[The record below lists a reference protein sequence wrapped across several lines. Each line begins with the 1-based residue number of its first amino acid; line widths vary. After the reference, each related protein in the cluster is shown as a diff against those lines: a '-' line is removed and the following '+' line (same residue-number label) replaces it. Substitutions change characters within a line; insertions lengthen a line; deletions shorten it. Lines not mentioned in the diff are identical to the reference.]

1 MLDRTMER
9 SHRTSNTRRFSHM
22 RNAFVGRTALA
33 AAVLLAPALPART
46 QDGAVQPPSCATAR

>member
-46 QDGAVQPPSCATAR
+46 QDGAAQPPSCATAR